1 MRLDAAVAL
10 RWDLG
15 RRAARE
21 AVRAGR
27 VDIDGTPCDEPGRE
41 VSEDAA
47 LSFHPNRP
55 ARHRVQ
61 TRLSVLFE
69 DEDLLIVDKPAG
81 LLTVPTAARERDT
94 LLARVLDYLHR
105 RYARRPVAFVVHRID
120 RDTSGA
126 VVFARNRE
134 SLRFLQDLFRAHR
147 IEREYVA
154 LVEGALSDS
163 GVFDADLVRDAGQR
177 RRGVARRGQEGKRAV
192 TRYRTLERVG
202 RSTLVSIELETGRT
216 HQIRVHFAAG
226 GHPVLG
232 DPVYRPRG
240 APPPP
245 AAAPRQML
253 HARRLGFAHPLT
265 GKMVRTE
272 SPIPADF
279 TAVLKALRSR
289 QSTVDSRQVQKKR
302 PGEKPRPGL
311 DGRRSPKRKGPGEKP
326 RPGS

>member
-10 RWDLG
+10 RWSLG
-15 RRAARE
+15 RRAARD

-27 VDIDGTPCDEPGRE
+27 VDVDGAACDEPGRE
-41 VSEDAA
+41 VPGDSA
-47 LSFHPNRP
+47 LSLHPNRP

-69 DEDLLIVDKPAG
+69 DEDLLVVDKPAG

-94 LLARVLDYLHR
+94 LLAQVLDYLHR

-154 LVEGALSDS
+154 LVEGALSGF
-163 GVFDADLVRDAGQR
+163 GVFDADLVRDAGER
-177 RRGVARRGQEGKRAV
+177 RRGVARRGQEGRRAV
-192 TRYRTLERVG
+192 TRYRTVERVG
-202 RSTLVSIELETGRT
+202 PATLVSIELETGRT
-216 HQIRVHFAAG
+216 HQIRVHFAAA

-240 APPPP
+240 SPTPPI
-245 AAAPRQML
+245 AAPRQML
-253 HARRLGFAHPLT
+253 HARRLGFVHPQT
-265 GKMVRTE
+265 GRVVRSE
-272 SPIPADF
+272 SPVPADF
-279 TAVLKALRSR
+279 AAVLKALRSR
-289 QSTVDSRQVQKKR
+289 QSTVDSRQLKGRKRSGEKTRPVLDNRQVQKRKR
-302 PGEKPRPGL
+302 PGRKP
-311 DGRRSPKRKGPGEKP
+311 GP
-326 RPGS
+326 

>member
-10 RWDLG
+10 RWNLG

-27 VDIDGTPCDEPGRE
+27 VDIDGEPCDEPGRE
-41 VSEDAA
+41 VAEEAA
-47 LSFHPNRP
+47 LLFHPNRP
-55 ARHRVQ
+55 ARHRVA

-105 RYARRPVAFVVHRID
+105 RYRRRPVAFVVHRID

-154 LVEGALSDS
+154 LVEGTLSGF

-177 RRGVARRGQEGKRAV
+177 RRGVARRGQEGRRAV
-192 TRYRTLERVG
+192 TRYRTVERAG
-202 RSTLVSIELETGRT
+202 PATLVSIELETGRT
-216 HQIRVHFAAG
+216 HQIRVHFAAA

-245 AAAPRQML
+245 ADVPRQML
-253 HARRLGFAHPLT
+253 HARRLGFAHPRT
-265 GKMVRTE
+265 GKVVRTE
-272 SPIPADF
+272 SPIPSDF
-279 TAVLKALRSR
+279 AAVLNALRSR
-289 QSTVDSRQVQKKR
+289 QSIVNSRQLQR
-302 PGEKPRPGL
+302 TKP
-311 DGRRSPKRKGPGEKP
+311 DGRQAQKRKGPGRKP
-326 RPGS
+326 RP